1 MLLFLLVVPLFSAFV
16 HLFRFV
22 ISFSIVI
29 IVCRVSMVVVVVGRV
44 HYVHLEK
51 KMNND
56 NDTSIERTQ

>member
-51 KMNND
+51 KK
-56 NDTSIERTQ
+56 